1 MITPSLLSLATDT
14 APVPVW
20 SISLWPC
27 RSHKK
32 QSLIPEGKERIILRH
47 HKGAFVGCFSL
58 RLKKNINWEL
68 FKEWKD
74 KRYPSI
80 TEQIARD
87 FIPFIRNHYDY
98 ITAAPPSARRHP
110 SRYCVYDLALAI
122 SRRTRIPFVPAFA
135 QKTDKLHHGRFAS
148 LRQSRPNLL
157 KSWDIRNRAILFV
170 DDCITSGTTARL
182 CYEALVQLGNHVD
195 GLIWVS
201 AGR

>member
-1 MITPSLLSLATDT
+1 
-14 APVPVW
+14 
-20 SISLWPC
+20 
-27 RSHKK
+27 
-32 QSLIPEGKERIILRH
+32 
-47 HKGAFVGCFSL
+47 VGCFSL

-122 SRRTRIPFVPAFA
+122 SRRTKIPFVPACLPA
-135 QKTDKLHHGRFAS
+135 
-148 LRQSRPNLL
+148 
-157 KSWDIRNRAILFV
+157 
-170 DDCITSGTTARL
+170 
-182 CYEALVQLGNHVD
+182 
-195 GLIWVS
+195 
-201 AGR
+201 AGRHSPKKQTRDIMAGSPAPLNKAGFNRIMTFKIFGIIS